1 MYRSSD
7 FIHEFFRELFWN
19 RCVML
24 RNRSGTSPEL
34 LPNSFH
40 GKHLHVYVK
49 KKNNWKMIWIYQ
61 RWNESNGK
69 RWIALT
75 FWHQNCWKRPY
86 QNVESYESV
95 MLAIMHNRCCM
106 SFYNVLPSLKRKTKL
121 MKGKFLGWHFK
132 NIMAYS
138 MLKVIHL
145 RSPN

>member
-49 KKNNWKMIWIYQ
+49 KKQLKDDLNLSALEWEQWQAVNSPYFLTSELLETPISECRVIWKGDAG
-61 RWNESNGK
+61 N
-69 RWIALT
+69 
-75 FWHQNCWKRPY
+75 
-86 QNVESYESV
+86 
-95 MLAIMHNRCCM
+95 MHNRCCM